1 MVCVFFFFF
10 IFSFERLHKYFIFK
24 EALTNITNFCL
35 VLLCFCF
42 VLLLFRFIFSLS
54 QLFVFLLL
62 FVFGFFIWSYFCTT
76 LMRNIFLSTSTF
88 EWLQVVISF
97 YCDRFVYIGIKK
109 QILTAIKGFSPKSL
123 SYSSCLKFAGCF
135 SLHVAFHTH

>member
-1 MVCVFFFFF
+1 MIFLKLLPDVQSDIHLVQRNIVLKLYGSFEHLKDSFHNKNDSPWCVCFFFFF

-24 EALTNITNFCL
+24 EAFTNITNFCL

-76 LMRNIFLSTSTF
+76 LMRNIFL
-88 EWLQVVISF
+88 L
-97 YCDRFVYIGIKK
+97 
-109 QILTAIKGFSPKSL
+109 
-123 SYSSCLKFAGCF
+123 YSVSQPAHSSDCKW
-135 SLHVAFHTH
+135 